1 MNRSRKNVGK
11 RNKGTEFVNSFWE
24 SEPFVDRGLE
34 RVHERTAEI
43 IKGSRGFIRP
53 YLEEMLTQQGKM
65 LRPACLLL
73 AFHAGEHGG
82 GNEDHAVDLAAGIEM
97 IHTASLVH
105 DDIIDG
111 SSVRR
116 GESTLHSRIGNRKAV
131 VAGDYLLARAFSL
144 LTGLSDE
151 NISAEK
157 VSDRIS
163 RLCESEID
171 QDSEA
176 GDFSISVQHYLRRIG
191 GKTASLFSLACY
203 LGAQA
208 GKLSPMQVRRLS
220 KFGYN
225 LGMSFQIQD
234 DVLDYLGS
242 RTDMGKETGKDLRE
256 GIATLPIICACSKD
270 SSGKLAAM
278 LSGYPDLDVKA
289 IINRTKELGGLSDAQ
304 AYARRYL
311 RLAEGELKGLPN
323 TEAKMILQR
332 LAQRLSSRR
341 R

>member
-1 MNRSRKNVGK
+1 MNQSRKNVGK

-24 SEPFVDRGLE
+24 SEPFVDRGLAQ
-34 RVHERTAEI
+34 VHERI
-43 IKGSRGFIRP
+43 IAVIRRSRGFIRP
-53 YLEEMLTQQGKM
+53 YLEEMMVEQGKM
-65 LRPACLLL
+65 LRPACVLLS
-73 AFHAGEHGG
+73 FHAGEQGS
-82 GNEDHAVDLAAGIEM
+82 GNEDHAVQLAAGIEM

-111 SSVRR
+111 SSLRR
-116 GESTLHSRIGNRKAV
+116 GEAALHSRIGNRKAV

-151 NISAEK
+151 NISSDT

-171 QDSEA
+171 QDSET
-176 GDFSISVQHYLRRIG
+176 GDFSVSVQHYLRRIG

-208 GKLSPMQVRRLS
+208 GKLSPLQVRRLS

-242 RTDMGKETGKDLRE
+242 RSDMGKETGKDLRE
-256 GIATLPIICACSKD
+256 GIATLPVICARSRDTSGELASK
-270 SSGKLAAM
+270 LCA
-278 LSGYPDLDVKA
+278 YPDLDFGD
-289 IINRTKELGGLSDAQ
+289 IIKRTKDLGGISDAQ
-304 AYARRYL
+304 AYARRYR
-311 RLAEGELKGLPN
+311 RLAERELKFLPE
-323 TEAKMILQR
+323 TEARIILQQLPDR
-332 LAQRLSSRR
+332 LSRR
-341 R
+341 RR